1 MSYFKIILSIF
12 LDYLFAAILLN
23 ILMNNFFRFAL
34 FLLYLI
40 SLIEIVQDIKI
51 N

>member
-1 MSYFKIILSIF
+1 MSEPGGRTKSLPIKG
-12 LDYLFAAILLN
+12 AAILLN
-23 ILMNNFFRFAL
+23 ILMNNFIRFAL